1 MVECDTGPTKLGADR
16 ESLGKCFIYCLPL
29 DKVVNLLTGP
39 LRLITV
45 GASLSQERHGLVKDG
60 CSCYDK
66 EGSDRQMATSISLS
80 LL

>member
-1 MVECDTGPTKLGADR
+1 MVEYDTGPTKLGADR

-39 LRLITV
+39 LRLIIV
-45 GASLSQERHGLVKDG
+45 RASLSQERHGLVKDG
-60 CSCYDK
+60 CSCYGK
-66 EGSDRQMATSISLS
+66 EGSDRQMAISISLS